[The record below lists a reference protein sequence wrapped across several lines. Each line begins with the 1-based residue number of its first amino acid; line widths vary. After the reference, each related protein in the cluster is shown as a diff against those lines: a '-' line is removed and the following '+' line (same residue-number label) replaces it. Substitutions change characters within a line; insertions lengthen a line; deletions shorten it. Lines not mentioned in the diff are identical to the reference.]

1 MPEDH
6 TRLRQVAWMELF
18 PWLGLACAVRLA
30 FTPRMILLAAIGLA
44 ATNAGWGLVGWIFS
58 GSEDRSLVEARGMI
72 EAFRLLQVD
81 GLVKSRNRLP
91 CSSVRDQCAR
101 SGQ

>member
-1 MPEDH
+1 MPEDQ

-18 PWLGLACAVRLA
+18 PWLGLVRAVRLA

-58 GSEDRSLVEARGMI
+58 GSEDRKPGGSPRH
-72 EAFRLLQVD
+72 D
-81 GLVKSRNRLP
+81 
-91 CSSVRDQCAR
+91 
-101 SGQ
+101 